1 MAAKTPGS
9 SRKPASRV
17 PLNRGRVLDAAVA
30 IADERGVG
38 AVTMR
43 EVASRLGV
51 EAMSL
56 YNHVANKDDILD
68 GMVDVVIEQFDLPSD
83 VEDWR
88 EAMRRRA
95 VSAHE
100 VFGRHPWAPML
111 LDSRQSSGPA
121 RLRYFD
127 WVLGTLMT
135 AGFSVDGAARAFSL
149 IDSYVYGFGI
159 QQFNFSAGSE
169 APPEEMAEAILAIIP
184 AEEYPY
190 LHRMASHAMQV
201 GYDAE
206 ADFDFGLE
214 IILDGL
220 ERILGGTI
228 EPDAGTVREALRS
241 ELESRGYSVA
251 SDTLGS
257 RGELYIS
264 GATDLAEALFEFKR
278 TAREAWD
285 TMYQGSWVVGLP
297 PRFAVLPRS
306 AADESE
312 FELLE
317 QARIAPLLYGA
328 EGETVVFDDLDRV
341 LAENLRS

>member
-1 MAAKTPGS
+1 MAKQTPKGAEQTAP
-9 SRKPASRV
+9 RP
-17 PLNRGRVLDAAVA
+17 PLNRDRILAAAVQ

-68 GMVDVVIEQFDLPSD
+68 GMADFVAEQFDLPED
-83 VEDWR
+83 VNSWR

-95 VSAHE
+95 LSAHE

-111 LDSRQSSGPA
+111 FDSRESSGPA
-121 RLRYFD
+121 RLHYFD
-127 WVLGTLMT
+127 WVLGKLMT

-149 IDSYVYGFGI
+149 LDSYIYGFGM
-159 QQFNFSAGSE
+159 QQFNFSGDSE
-169 APPEEMAEAILAIIP
+169 AAPEEMAEAILEYIP
-184 AEEYPY
+184 VETYPY

-220 ERILGGTI
+220 ERIL
-228 EPDAGTVREALRS
+228 D
-241 ELESRGYSVA
+241 ESRP
-251 SDTLGS
+251 
-257 RGELYIS
+257 E
-264 GATDLAEALFEFKR
+264 
-278 TAREAWD
+278 
-285 TMYQGSWVVGLP
+285 
-297 PRFAVLPRS
+297 
-306 AADESE
+306 
-312 FELLE
+312 
-317 QARIAPLLYGA
+317 
-328 EGETVVFDDLDRV
+328 
-341 LAENLRS
+341 